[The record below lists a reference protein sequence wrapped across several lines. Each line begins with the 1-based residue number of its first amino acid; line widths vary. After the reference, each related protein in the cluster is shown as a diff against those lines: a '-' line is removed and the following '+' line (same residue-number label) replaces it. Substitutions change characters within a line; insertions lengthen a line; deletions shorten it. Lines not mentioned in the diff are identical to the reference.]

1 MDMSRRIASLS
12 LGLAIIASLA
22 LALPALAKEG
32 AEAKLDTTVH
42 RDATPGSTI
51 DVGWSLYSVNAEDT
65 NPLPGASVY
74 LRLIGFHGNSS
85 TEVMGTETPRGSGH
99 YKGSIKVPEGGI
111 RQILVG
117 VVGESCVAGTPC
129 ERNDMI
135 FPLIDDALVVGFPP
149 KPAAAA
155 VASAVPAAS
164 AAPAVMPVAAPS
176 TASPA
181 TVSSQLMSL
190 MGIGIAVAIVA
201 GAAALLVGRRRSVDA
216 HAGR

>member
-1 MDMSRRIASLS
+1 MSRRIASLS
-12 LGLAIIASLA
+12 LGFAIAASLA

-32 AEAKLDTTVH
+32 AEAKLDTTLH

-51 DVGWSLYSVNAEDT
+51 DVGWSLYSVYAGDT

-111 RQILVG
+111 RQVLVG
-117 VVGESCVAGTPC
+117 VVGENCVAGTPC

-155 VASAVPAAS
+155 VASAAPEAS
-164 AAPAVMPVAAPS
+164 APPAVMPVAAPS
-176 TASPA
+176 TTS
-181 TVSSQLMSL
+181 TTSVSSQLTPL
-190 MGIGIAVAIVA
+190 VGLGIAVAVIA
-201 GAAALLVGRRRSVDA
+201 GAAAFFAGRRRAIDA
-216 HAGR
+216 QAGR

>member
-1 MDMSRRIASLS
+1 MSRRIATQS
-12 LGLAIIASLA
+12 LGLALIASLA
-22 LALPALAKEG
+22 LVLPALAKEG
-32 AEAKLDTTVH
+32 AEAKLDTVLH
-42 RDATPGSTI
+42 RDAEPGSTI
-51 DVGWSLYSVNAEDT
+51 DVGWSLYSVHAEDT

-74 LRLIGFHGNSS
+74 LRLIGFHGNDS

-117 VVGESCVAGTPC
+117 VVGETCVAGTPC

-135 FPLIDDALVVGFPP
+135 FPLIDDRLVVGDPP
-149 KPAAAA
+149 KPAAPA

-164 AAPAVMPVAAPS
+164 AAPAVVPVSAPS

-181 TVSSQLMSL
+181 SVSSQLTPL
-190 MGIGIAVAIVA
+190 VGIGIAVAVIA
-201 GAAALLVGRRRSVDA
+201 GAAALFVGRRRTVDA
-216 HAGR
+216 QAGR

>member
-1 MDMSRRIASLS
+1 MSRRTATLSLV
-12 LGLAIIASLA
+12 LGLAASLA

-32 AEAKLDTTVH
+32 AEAKLDTTIH
-42 RDATPGSTI
+42 RDAEPGSTI
-51 DVGWSLYSVNAEDT
+51 DVGWSLYSASGGEG
-65 NPLPGASVY
+65 NPLLGSSVY
-74 LRLIGFHGNSS
+74 LRLIGFHGDSS

-155 VASAVPAAS
+155 VASAVPAPS
-164 AAPAVMPVAAPS
+164 AAPAVVPVSAPS

-181 TVSSQLMSL
+181 SVSAQLTPL
-190 MGIGIAVAIVA
+190 VGIGIAVAVIA
-201 GAAALLVGRRRSVDA
+201 GAAALFLGRRRTVDA
-216 HAGR
+216 QAGR